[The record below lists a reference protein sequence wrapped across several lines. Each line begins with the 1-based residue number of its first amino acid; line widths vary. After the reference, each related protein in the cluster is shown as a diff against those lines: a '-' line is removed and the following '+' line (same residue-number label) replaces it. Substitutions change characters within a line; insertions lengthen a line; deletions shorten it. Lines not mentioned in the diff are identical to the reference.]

1 MVVQVAPAAVV
12 QVLSLVVLVEV
23 VMQMLQAAE
32 ASADPQDRLALEV
45 AAELLSI
52 QVVVHM
58 DIRVDLVLL
67 LFDIK

>member
-1 MVVQVAPAAVV
+1 MD
-12 QVLSLVVLVEV
+12 LSLVVPVEV
-23 VMQMLQAAE
+23 VMQTLQAAE

-58 DIRVDLVLL
+58 DIRVVLVLL
-67 LFDIK
+67 LFVIK